1 MAYGRTP
8 ADVMVGLPP
17 QPLRPHGPRISAV
30 LEMNY
35 QHGQTKA
42 AKEAHEAEVRARGRL
57 AELRRIEA
65 ELEARIEHRK
75 NQMRK
80 VPKIRTYAPTA
91 EQVRAWE
98 QRAAGLPEPVWGGQH
113 NLHLAA
119 LEAATWDQTHRRK
132 GKAA

>member
-1 MAYGRTP
+1 MS
-8 ADVMVGLPP
+8 
-17 QPLRPHGPRISAV
+17 H
-30 LEMNY
+30 Y
-35 QHGQTKA
+35 QHGQTRA
-42 AKEAHEAEVRARGRL
+42 AKEAREAEERARARL

-75 NQMRK
+75 NQVRK
-80 VPKIRTYAPTA
+80 VPKIRTYAPTT

-98 QRAAGLPEPVWGGQH
+98 ARSNALPEPRWGGQH
-113 NLHLAA
+113 NLYLAS